1 MRRKHI
7 WTRYAWILLAGALGI
22 YLAVRIPQTL
32 QEDADYQA
40 RCGFTSGPPLC
51 TENVPIW

>member
-1 MRRKHI
+1 MPIQSKRL
-7 WTRYAWILLAGALGI
+7 AVILLAGALGI

-32 QEDADYQA
+32 QEDAEYQA

-51 TENVPIW
+51 TTDTPIW

>member
-1 MRRKHI
+1 MPIQSKRL
-7 WTRYAWILLAGALGI
+7 AVILLAGALGI

-40 RCGFTSGPPLC
+40 RCGFMSGPPLC